1 MSMQHAPHPE
11 SVEAQREAGEARLRC
26 GRQENSLAW
35 LELCMECNPTPIP
48 YPLPPRELAIEASTL
63 NALMF
68 PPHPLHPAAPEAWKF
83 SAVASECLA
92 SEMSWHELRKKH
104 VGRRS
109 LDDADANL
117 QGTKE
122 PSLHGPSEG
131 PLAPHLRLQ
140 VSSRLPRLG
149 RLVAHTLGGKKCK
162 LKRSLFEEVS
172 WLKLWYR

>member
-1 MSMQHAPHPE
+1 M
-11 SVEAQREAGEARLRC
+11 G
-26 GRQENSLAW
+26 
-35 LELCMECNPTPIP
+35 
-48 YPLPPRELAIEASTL
+48 
-63 NALMF
+63 
-68 PPHPLHPAAPEAWKF
+68 PHPLHPAAPEAWKF

-162 LKRSLFEEVS
+162 PKRNLFLRNHRPPIGHVTFAGDTLGFQPARKIEARAIFVFQS
-172 WLKLWYR
+172 ALMDCINKRP